1 MAISWM
7 QRHKKWL
14 IVTIWVSTIAFVGAG
29 FVGWGSYN
37 YGKSDGAVAVVG
49 DREVPLNDLQNEY
62 SALYSQYQNM
72 FGGKF
77 TGEMA
82 KQMGL
87 EKAALQRVVNK
98 HLVLN
103 YADELGL
110 MTTDEEVA
118 KELVKIQ
125 AFFKD
130 GKFDK
135 NTYIS
140 VLRQNRRTATDFE
153 AQLKQDLLVTKVNNI
168 FNLKMNENELAN
180 IGTLLFSE
188 DKVTAKIID
197 GNSITVTPKMDDLKA
212 YYEKNKDKYKSPKGY
227 VISYTKIA
235 NIEGKDKKAMKKE
248 ALKQYL
254 ALKKSKENFETTT
267 TLYDDSDFVE
277 KEELDKIIKADDAEV
292 LKPIYK
298 DNQFYVIRKDKNIA
312 PQVLPFKE
320 VSSKINKDYIATTRL
335 QKLNEKA
342 TELSKNFTSG
352 MDLGYINRNMN
363 LTMKGLDSNQASTLQ
378 ESIHNSTKP
387 VNFVNVGGNKI
398 VVYKITDTKFKPY
411 DTANNELVKS
421 TISSYK
427 SGAVSS
433 GLLEKLQ
440 NRYDVKT
447 YLTE

>member
-1 MAISWM
+1 MEKSVKLKNDFYLTVKDLKSGQPLQKPKSQPTNFIFVIDVSGSM
-7 QRHKKWL
+7 YYDLQL
-14 IVTIWVSTIAFVGAG
+14 IRKQLKNKLPNLT
-29 FVGWGSYN
+29 
-37 YGKSDGAVAVVG
+37 KVG
-49 DREVPLNDLQNEY
+49 DTITLIWFSGNGQAGILQEEVEVKGLTDLQVLNDNIDRYLQ
-62 SALYSQYQNM
+62 AICLTA
-72 FGGKF
+72 FHKP
-77 TGEMA
+77 
-82 KQMGL
+82 
-87 EKAALQRVVNK
+87 
-98 HLVLN
+98 LVL
-103 YADELGL
+103 A
-110 MTTDEEVA
+110 
-118 KELVKIQ
+118 
-125 AFFKD
+125 
-130 GKFDK
+130 
-135 NTYIS
+135 
-140 VLRQNRRTATDFE
+140 
-153 AQLKQDLLVTKVNNI
+153 
-168 FNLKMNENELAN
+168 
-180 IGTLLFSE
+180 
-188 DKVTAKIID
+188 
-197 GNSITVTPKMDDLKA
+197 
-212 YYEKNKDKYKSPKGY
+212 
-227 VISYTKIA
+227 
-235 NIEGKDKKAMKKE
+235 KE

-352 MDLGYINRNMN
+352 IDLGYINRNMN
-363 LTMKGLDSNQASTLQ
+363 LTMKGLDANQASTLQ

-387 VNFVNVGGNKI
+387 VNFVNVGDNKI
-398 VVYKITDTKFKPY
+398 VVYKITDTQFKPY
-411 DTANNELVKS
+411 DTANNELVRS

-427 SGAVSS
+427 SGAVTS